1 MIGSKEVSM
10 MVKKEERN
18 KLSWNFVLTRLTII
32 DRHVRGVLRL
42 RLLLTSWR
50 DRRPW
55 LYHNLGDFELLV
67 KRVGLTLG
75 IGELAFGVGSR
86 TKIRT

>member
-1 MIGSKEVSM
+1 MY
-10 MVKKEERN
+10 
-18 KLSWNFVLTRLTII
+18 VLLRRVDPDLFGT
-32 DRHVRGVLRL
+32 RL

>member
-1 MIGSKEVSM
+1 MY
-10 MVKKEERN
+10 
-18 KLSWNFVLTRLTII
+18 VLLRRVDPDLFGTR
-32 DRHVRGVLRL
+32 LRL